1 MALADIKKRIEADAK
16 KESEEILD
24 KAKKQVEEIRKNTE
38 DETRKLKKEYDRK
51 LEKEKPEIFERRKI
65 VARLDV
71 QKMKLGARRKLID
84 QVFDKALERLQQ
96 MDASDYEKFI
106 KSLLQQASE
115 EGDGVVIPGREEK
128 VLTADW
134 LKKFN
139 EENGTGIEL
148 SEEDPLQTRGGFIY
162 RMGNIDINCSFGMLL
177 DSLREDLEAGI
188 VKSLFSE

>member
-1 MALADIKKRIEADAK
+1 MALDDIKKRIEADAK

-24 KAKKQVEEIRKNTE
+24 KAKKQVEEIRKNTA
-38 DETRKLKKEYDRK
+38 DETRKLKEEYDRK

-96 MDASDYEKFI
+96 MDTSEYEKFI

-115 EGDGVVIPGREEK
+115 EGEGVVVPGREEK
-128 VLTADW
+128 VLTTDW

-139 EENGTGIEL
+139 DENGTRIEL
-148 SEEDPLQTRGGFIY
+148 SEDRLQTRGGFVY
-162 RMGNIDINCSFGMLL
+162 RKGNIDINCSFTMLL

-188 VKSLFSE
+188 VKSLFSD

>member
-1 MALADIKKRIEADAK
+1 MALTDIKKRIEADAK

-24 KAKKQVEEIRKNTE
+24 KAKKRVEEIRKHTA
-38 DETRKLKKEYDRK
+38 DETGKLKQEYERK

-84 QVFDKALERLQQ
+84 QVFDKALEKLQQ
-96 MDASDYEKFI
+96 MDASEYEKFI

-115 EGDGVVIPGREEK
+115 EGEGIIVPGREEK
-128 VLTADW
+128 VLTTDW

-139 EENGTGIEL
+139 DENGTRIEL
-148 SEEDPLQTRGGFIY
+148 SENRLKTRGGFIY
-162 RMGNIDINCSFGMLL
+162 RKGNIDINCSFKMLL

-188 VKSLFSE
+188 VKSLFSD